1 MYLGLGKMK
10 SFANSRIRI
19 RKHDLKAQYIR
30 DVFFSSQGITLKKY
44 PLSAIVK
51 EL

>member
-1 MYLGLGKMK
+1 MR

-19 RKHDLKAQYIR
+19 RRHDLKARHIR
-30 DVFFSSQGITLKKY
+30 DVFFSSQDITLKKY